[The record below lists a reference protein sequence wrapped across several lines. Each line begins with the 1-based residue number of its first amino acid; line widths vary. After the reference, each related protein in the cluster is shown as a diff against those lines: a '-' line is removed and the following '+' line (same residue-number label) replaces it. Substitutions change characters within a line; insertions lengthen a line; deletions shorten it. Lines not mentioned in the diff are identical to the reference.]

1 VAVDDDRRTTFRA
14 VLAET
19 REGLLVS
26 KGQNLRVRIVDESA
40 GGLCVSTTRSSPF
53 ADGTELRLSTDDGD
67 VLAVKIMHQH
77 KAGRRT
83 VIGLMRNGEVPPP
96 RYDRRGTRPLILLLG
111 ITLGLYAGFAL
122 RGDTLRHNLAH
133 IPSLKQ
139 LLIGN

>member
-1 VAVDDDRRTTFRA
+1 MDADRRTTFRA

-26 KGQNLRVRIVDESA
+26 KGQNLRVRIVDESS
-40 GGLCVSTTRSSPF
+40 GGLCVSSMKASPF
-53 ADGTELRLSTDDGD
+53 ADGTELKLSTDDGD

-83 VIGLMRNGEVPPP
+83 IIGLMRNGEIPQP
-96 RYDRRGTRPLILLLG
+96 RYERRGTRPLILLLG

-122 RGDTLRHNLAH
+122 RTDALRHNLAH
-133 IPSLKQ
+133 VPSLKQ
-139 LLIGN
+139 LLSGN

>member
-1 VAVDDDRRTTFRA
+1 VDADRRTTFRA

-26 KGQNLRVRIVDESA
+26 KGQNLRVRIVDESS
-40 GGLCVSTTRSSPF
+40 GGLCVSTMKASPF
-53 ADGTELRLSTDDGD
+53 ADGTELKLSTDDGD

-83 VIGLMRNGEVPPP
+83 VIGLMRNGEIPQP
-96 RYDRRGTRPLILLLG
+96 RCERRGTRPLILLLG
-111 ITLGLYAGFAL
+111 LTLGLYAGFAL
-122 RGDTLRHNLAH
+122 RTDALRQNLANV
-133 IPSLKQ
+133 PSLKQ